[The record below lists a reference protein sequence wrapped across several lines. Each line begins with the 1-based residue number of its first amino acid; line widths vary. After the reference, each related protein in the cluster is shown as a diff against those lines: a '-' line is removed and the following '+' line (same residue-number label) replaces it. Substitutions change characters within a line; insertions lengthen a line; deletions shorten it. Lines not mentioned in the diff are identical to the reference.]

1 MDSSIKSV
9 VHLLREPDTFFKCVR
24 RGKTAR
30 VLSAWLA
37 TASIVCLAAF
47 GLVVG
52 LTHSP
57 WQAVSSAIK
66 MPILVMGAGLL
77 CLPALYLFALVSG
90 ARLGMTQVAAVVL
103 SGVSVTALL
112 LLGLSPVIFIFV
124 LTSHSYPFLQ
134 LLAVGSVALSGCVGV
149 YYLWRGMEW
158 VNLFER
164 ASSSLRR
171 GMMSAWFI
179 LYAFVGSQMA
189 WRLSPFVGDPAQ
201 PFVWLQPSRDNLY
214 IDVVRALEGATGFGL
229 AGWTIQP
236 VWMGALCIIPL
247 ALLILGAGLAANS
260 EGV

>member
-9 VHLLREPDTFFKCVR
+9 VYLLRDPDSFFECVR

-37 TASIVCLAAF
+37 TASNVCLAMF
-47 GLVVG
+47 CMVVG
-52 LTHSP
+52 LAHSP

-103 SGVSVTALL
+103 SGVGVTALL
-112 LLGLSPVIFIFV
+112 LMGLSPVIFIFV
-124 LTSHSYPFLQ
+124 LTSHSYSFLQ
-134 LLAVGSVALSGCVGV
+134 LLVVGSVALSGCIGV
-149 YYLWRGMEW
+149 YYLWRGMER
-158 VNLFER
+158 VNVFER
-164 ASSSLRR
+164 ASISLRR

-214 IDVVRALEGATGFGL
+214 IDVIHALEGATGFEM
-229 AGWTIQP
+229 AGTMVQP
-236 VWMGALCIIPL
+236 VWVGVLCVIPL
-247 ALLILGAGLAANS
+247 ALLVMGAGLAANS
-260 EGV
+260 EEA